1 MNSDVLA
8 LYLSVDLALSKT
20 IENLLNGT
28 LTGYQLFFT
37 LLLSSIFWFTARHVC
52 DVLTWK
58 GYIRTLSER
67 RFKMIY
73 VFRDER
79 PIAYIMW
86 FLCYLFASVWTA
98 LVVVYGYSKGQL
110 Q

>member
-8 LYLSVDLALSKT
+8 LCLSIALALTKT

-28 LTGYQLFFT
+28 LNGYNLSVT
-37 LLLSSIFWFTARHVC
+37 LILSLAFWFTARHAC

-58 GYIRTLSER
+58 EYIRTLSER

-73 VFRDER
+73 VYRDKK
-79 PIAYIMW
+79 PIAYIML
-86 FLCYLFASVWTA
+86 FLGYLIVSVWTA
-98 LVVVYGYSKGQL
+98 LVVLLTSAK
-110 Q
+110 

>member
-8 LYLSVDLALSKT
+8 LYLSIALALTKT
-20 IENLLNGT
+20 IDNLLNGT
-28 LTGYQLFFT
+28 LTGYQLFLT
-37 LLLSSIFWFTARHVC
+37 LLFSLLFWFTARNVC

-58 GYIRTLSER
+58 EYIRTLSER

-79 PIAYIMW
+79 PIAYIM
-86 FLCYLFASVWTA
+86 LLLGYLIASVWTA
-98 LVVVYGYSKGQL
+98 LVVLYTSAK
-110 Q
+110 

>member
-8 LYLSVDLALSKT
+8 LYLSVALALTKT
-20 IENLLNGT
+20 IENLLNET
-28 LTGYQLFFT
+28 LTGFQLFFT

-58 GYIRTLSER
+58 GYIRTLSEKD
-67 RFKMIY
+67 FKMIY

-79 PIAYIMW
+79 TIAYIML
-86 FLCYLFASVWTA
+86 FLGYLLGSVWTA
-98 LVVVYGYSKGQL
+98 LVVMYTAAK
-110 Q
+110 

>member
-8 LYLSVDLALSKT
+8 LCLSIALALTKT

-58 GYIRTLSER
+58 EYIRTLSER

-73 VFRDER
+73 VFRDEK
-79 PIAYIMW
+79 PIAYIML
-86 FLCYLFASVWTA
+86 FLGYLLASVWTA
-98 LVVVYGYSKGQL
+98 LVVFYTSAK
-110 Q
+110 